1 MLFLMMAGLVVAL
14 VLFFLKR
21 IRARNYYSAVTLVLL
36 FASVLSTVCLAQN
49 YTESLIPAANDG
61 IAISNSLAYWI
72 IGEDRWSREL
82 FKSYFDGSVYVS
94 LLLLLLYLGCVIQEK
109 RHAQK

>member
-1 MLFLMMAGLVVAL
+1 M
-14 VLFFLKR
+14 
-21 IRARNYYSAVTLVLL
+21 LL

-109 RHAQK
+109 RHAQR